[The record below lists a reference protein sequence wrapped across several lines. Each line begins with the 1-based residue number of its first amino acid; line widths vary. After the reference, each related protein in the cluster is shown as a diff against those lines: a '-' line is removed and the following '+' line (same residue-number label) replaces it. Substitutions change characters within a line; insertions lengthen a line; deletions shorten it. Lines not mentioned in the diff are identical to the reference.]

1 MKNKK
6 DILPIAMASII
17 ALVVTGVVR
26 WLIPGGTIIKQQP
39 LKKELSLPDIALT
52 VKNLP
57 QKEQEAQVLCVNSEI
72 KKDQKITTANVGW
85 KNWPI
90 KSVQPHFIAQ
100 DMKGSKMNNKED
112 YDKALKMWAKSDI
125 PVGTPL
131 TTSMLT
137 DQDPEEIKR
146 KKAAAEAAAKK
157 KKEEEERQ
165 KELEKTKIRVG
176 YRAVTFSVDQRASVS
191 ANMIAPGDLID
202 VLILENVGNRSVTH
216 SYRDVKLVA
225 IDGVNAIEKKQQSDS
240 GLFGNAMQSLTSTSA
255 PKNVT
260 LEVKRDM
267 VDTMLKQAGK
277 GNGIVISIRN
287 QNEEVA
293 GNAGEEEETSMVE
306 DANQRELERSTA
318 DMAKPTAADDLLE
331 SRAKERQDQEHLEE
345 LVRNLN
351 DVSFANDLKPV
362 EHKSDDNQTDGSRME
377 IPAGRILPG
386 DNQDKDADNEK
397 PKIETAIVHR
407 KGFESE
413 RIGFDEKGNKVS
425 SDDSGSSGGSISGDS
440 GYSSSS
446 SSSSRKSSSR
456 SYK

>member
-6 DILPIAMASII
+6 DVLPIAMASII

-39 LKKELSLPDIALT
+39 VKKELSLPDIALT

-57 QKEQEAQVLCVNSEI
+57 PKEQEAQVLCVTSEI
-72 KKDQKITTANVGW
+72 KQDEKITTAKVGW

-100 DMKGSKMNNKED
+100 DTKGNKMNNKED
-112 YDKALKMWAKSDI
+112 YDNALKMWAKSDI
-125 PVGTPL
+125 LAGVPL
-131 TTSMLT
+131 TTGMLT
-137 DQDPEEIKR
+137 DQDPEEIKK
-146 KKAAAEAAAKK
+146 KKAEEEAAAKK

-202 VLILENVGNRSVTH
+202 VLILENVGNRSITH

-225 IDGVNAIEKKQQSDS
+225 IDGVSTVEKKQQKET
-240 GLFGNAMQSLTSTSA
+240 GLFGSAIQSFGGTSA

-260 LEVKRDM
+260 LEIKREI

-277 GNGIVISIRN
+277 GNGIVISLRN
-287 QNEEVA
+287 QNEEISE
-293 GNAGEEEETSMVE
+293 NAGEEQETSEVD
-306 DANQRELERSTA
+306 DAAQSELMRSTA
-318 DMAKPTAADDLLE
+318 EMSKPTAADDLLE
-331 SRAKERQDQEHLEE
+331 SRNKERQDQEHLEE
-345 LVRNLN
+345 LIRGINKISL
-351 DVSFANDLKPV
+351 ANDTAEKKV
-362 EHKSDDNQTDGSRME
+362 EEEPQPDGSRME
-377 IPAGRILPG
+377 IPAGRILSG
-386 DNQDKDADNEK
+386 ENQEEK
-397 PKIETAIVHR
+397 AEEKEPKIETATVHR

-413 RIGFDEKGNKVS
+413 KIGFNEQGKKVS
-425 SDDSGSSGGSISGDS
+425 NEDSGGSGSSS
-440 GYSSSS
+440 YSSSS
-446 SSSSRKSSSR
+446 GSSKKSSSR
-456 SYK
+456 FKK

>member
-57 QKEQEAQVLCVNSEI
+57 QKEQEAQVLCVTSEI
-72 KKDQKITTANVGW
+72 KLDEKITAEKVGW

-90 KSVQPHFIAQ
+90 KSIQPHFIAQ
-100 DMKGSKMNNKED
+100 DMKGNKMNNKED

-125 PVGTPL
+125 PTGVPL
-131 TTSMLT
+131 TISMLT

-146 KKAAAEAAAKK
+146 KKAEAEAAEKK

-191 ANMIAPGDLID
+191 ANMISPGDLID
-202 VLILENVGNRSVTH
+202 VLILENVGNRSITH

-225 IDGVNAIEKKQQSDS
+225 IDGINAVEKKQQGDA
-240 GLFGNAMQSLTSTSA
+240 GLFGSAMQSLTSTSA

-260 LEVKRDM
+260 LEIKRDM

-293 GNAGEEEETSMVE
+293 KK
-306 DANQRELERSTA
+306 
-318 DMAKPTAADDLLE
+318 KP
-331 SRAKERQDQEHLEE
+331 
-345 LVRNLN
+345 
-351 DVSFANDLKPV
+351 P
-362 EHKSDDNQTDGSRME
+362 
-377 IPAGRILPG
+377 
-386 DNQDKDADNEK
+386 
-397 PKIETAIVHR
+397 
-407 KGFESE
+407 
-413 RIGFDEKGNKVS
+413 
-425 SDDSGSSGGSISGDS
+425 
-440 GYSSSS
+440 
-446 SSSSRKSSSR
+446 
-456 SYK
+456 